1 MDTKEADKSRPSP
14 SPRRYY
20 KNIRLS
26 SALCKW
32 KGIKTAAAFFHGLI
46 KKKKKKER
54 ISSLHFKYISEH
66 GEVLRLGNNKE
77 RKQDIELGGGVCMAR
92 IAGHP
97 LLSVYSEP
105 GDTDLRR
112 RLS

>member
-14 SPRRYY
+14 SPHRYY

-46 KKKKKKER
+46 KNKK
-54 ISSLHFKYISEH
+54 
-66 GEVLRLGNNKE
+66 NKN
-77 RKQDIELGGGVCMAR
+77 AF
-92 IAGHP
+92 P
-97 LLSVYSEP
+97 LSILSTLVNTGKCY
-105 GDTDLRR
+105 G
-112 RLS
+112 

>member
-14 SPRRYY
+14 SPHRYY

-32 KGIKTAAAFFHGLI
+32 KGIKMAAFFNGLI
-46 KKKKKKER
+46 KKKKKH

-105 GDTDLRR
+105 SDTDMR
-112 RLS
+112 RLLL